1 MPEVVLVTG
10 VSRHLG
16 SRVAARLAGDDSV
29 GRVIGVDTVPPRGDV
44 LGSLGRTEF
53 VRADIRN
60 PLIAKIIAAAG
71 VDTVVHMNVNAT
83 PRGAGGRTSMKEMN
97 VIGTMQLLAACQKA
111 PSMRKLVVKSTSAVY
126 GSSPKDPALFTEDTE
141 PRRLPRDGYGKDAV
155 EVEGYVRGFARRRPD
170 VVVTMLRFA
179 NFLGPRID
187 TPITRYFSLA
197 AVPTVLGFDPRM
209 QFLHTMD
216 GLAVLEQ
223 ATREDH
229 HGTYNVAGN
238 GIVLLSQAIRRAG
251 RLQIPVPQLAGVPLG
266 MAVRRAGLVDFSADQ
281 LDFLAYGRV
290 LDTGKLARDFG
301 FTTRYSTVQAFDDF
315 VRSRNLST
323 VLAPDTIAAAERA
336 ILAAVGRR
344 RTDG

>member
-1 MPEVVLVTG
+1 MPDVVLVTG

-16 SRVAARLAGDDSV
+16 GRVAARLAGDDSIR
-29 GRVIGVDTVPPRGDV
+29 RVIGVDTVPPRGEV
-44 LGSLGRTEF
+44 LGGLGRTEF

-60 PLIAKIIAAAG
+60 PLIAKIIAGAG
-71 VDTVVHMNVNAT
+71 VDTVVHMNVTAT
-83 PRGAGGRTSMKEMN
+83 PRGAGGRSSMKEMN
-97 VIGTMQLLAACQKA
+97 VIGTMQLLAACQQA
-111 PSMRKLVVKSTSAVY
+111 PTMRKLVVKSTGAVY

-141 PRRLPRDGYGKDAV
+141 PRRLPRSGYGKDAV

-187 TPITRYFSLA
+187 TPITRYFSLP
-197 AVPTVLGFDPRM
+197 AVPTVLGFDPRL

-229 HGTYNVAGN
+229 HGTYNVAGS

-251 RLQIPVPQLAGVPLG
+251 RVQVPVPQLAGGPLG
-266 MAVRRAGLVDFSADQ
+266 MFVRRTGRIDFSAEQ

-290 LDTGKLARDFG
+290 LDTAKLRKNFG
-301 FTTRYSTVQAFDDF
+301 FTSRYSTMQAFDDF
-315 VRSRNLST
+315 VRSRNLSS
-323 VLAPDTIAAAERA
+323 VLSPDTIAAAEQA
-336 ILAAVGRR
+336 VLATIGRR
-344 RTDG
+344 RNDG